1 LIFDRR
7 PSVCETTFD
16 KFVELIPSGF
26 GIGIRRN
33 GRGGCFGAP
42 RPPPRQCFR
51 SPRINS
57 ANARFG
63 LWDAWQAVLSAL
75 TWPNVEMRFEFHAER
90 PRFYQYPTYKGFNHR
105 QGEKTEE
112 EFFTRHAHPRRRLGR
127 SAADV
132 LNRAG
137 DRPQARP
144 KRVRVALELLQ
155 LGGRRRPTPPPA
167 RQSTPICGRGPR
179 D

>member
-1 LIFDRR
+1 MPLAGAPITQGQPLAGAAAVCGATPPTSSTMGVARQQGRRAAQRDATANSLSPVRVLRRNRNKPSHKLGR
-7 PSVCETTFD
+7 PSAFEMNTRRQPPAFD

-42 RPPPRQCFR
+42 RSPPRQCFR

-75 TWPNVEMRFEFHAER
+75 TWPNVGMRFEVSTLSG
-90 PRFYQYPTYKGFNHR
+90 P
-105 QGEKTEE
+105 
-112 EFFTRHAHPRRRLGR
+112 
-127 SAADV
+127 DC
-132 LNRAG
+132 
-137 DRPQARP
+137 PQCQN
-144 KRVRVALELLQ
+144 VQWL
-155 LGGRRRPTPPPA
+155 
-167 RQSTPICGRGPR
+167 
-179 D
+179 

>member
-1 LIFDRR
+1 MMLVMSGGGAFG
-7 PSVCETTFD
+7 SGVGFGAVAGFSFVCETTFD

-90 PRFYQYPTYKGFNHR
+90 PYCTNAKRTMALTIVKAKKQKREVLH
-105 QGEKTEE
+105 KTR
-112 EFFTRHAHPRRRLGR
+112 TP
-127 SAADV
+127 
-132 LNRAG
+132 
-137 DRPQARP
+137 
-144 KRVRVALELLQ
+144 
-155 LGGRRRPTPPPA
+155 GGRR
-167 RQSTPICGRGPR
+167 GR
-179 D
+179 